1 MALVVKDR
9 VRESS
14 TTTGTGTVSLG
25 GATSGFQTF
34 VAGVGTGNTTYYA
47 IEDAN
52 GTAWEVGLGTVT
64 DASPDTLARTTI
76 LANSNGDTSAITLTS
91 GTHSVF
97 ATYPAGKAVYLVANG
112 TTSFT
117 LDDIPDVKFD
127 GTDFSRSFLINN
139 PGQTPSTGTLNDA
152 QNNVGIGYSA
162 LASITSADKSIAFGY
177 YALNEL
183 TTGTN
188 NIAIG
193 YESQRHANDGFSNI
207 ALGQYSLMGNSDGTS
222 TTGNNYNIA
231 IGDYSARD
239 ITTGD
244 SNIAMG
250 TFALYTVT
258 TGNHNVGLGDY
269 TLQYVLDGSYNTAV
283 GRNAMQGTA
292 SSGQNYN
299 TAIGALAGYGLT
311 TGDKNIFIGYTA
323 GYAHTSDD
331 SMLYIAHN
339 QESNDGTLIKG
350 DMANKH
356 LAIGM
361 ADDLFTNSAGDPTLQ
376 VYPKD
381 AADDAI
387 YAKMPSS
394 HTGDLIRIENSSGTE
409 LFKVDKDGDITAGTV
424 TVSTSPVVPYTT
436 ITGDTTV
443 TTANVV
449 VFANATSGEIDVTM
463 YAATSNGGR
472 TLTIKKI
479 DSSAN
484 AVVITRAGS
493 ETIDGATSVTLIHQ
507 NEAVTLISD
516 NSNWHII

>member
-1 MALVVKDR
+1 MALVVNH
-9 VRESS
+9 REKQP
-14 TTTGTGTVSLG
+14 TTSTGTGTINLA
-25 GATSGFQTF
+25 GAASGFQTF
-34 VAGVGTGNTTYYA
+34 VAGVGSTNTTYYA

-64 DASPDTLARTTI
+64 DASPDTLSRTTI
-76 LANSNGDTSAITLTS
+76 LSSSTGSAISLSS
-91 GTHSVF
+91 GTHTVF
-97 ATYPAGKAVYLVANG
+97 ATYPADKAVYLVANG

-117 LDDIPDVKFD
+117 LDDIPDVKCG

-139 PGQTPSTGTLNDA
+139 PGSTSSTGTLSSA
-152 QNNVGIGYSA
+152 ENNVGIGYSA
-162 LASITSADKSIAFGY
+162 LSSITTADKSIAFGY

-183 TTGTN
+183 TTGGN

-222 TTGNNYNIA
+222 TAGNSYNIA
-231 IGDYSARD
+231 IGDYTARD

-250 TFALYTVT
+250 TFALDKVT
-258 TGNHNVGLGDY
+258 TGSHNIGLGDY
-269 TLQYVLDGSYNTAV
+269 ALQYVLDGSYNTAV
-283 GRNAMQGTA
+283 GRNALQGTG
-292 SSGQNYN
+292 SSTGQNYN
-299 TAIGALAGYGLT
+299 TAIGALSGYGLT
-311 TGDKNIFIGYTA
+311 SGDKNIFIGYTA

-331 SMLYIAHN
+331 SMLNIANN
-339 QESNDGTLIKG
+339 QESANGTLIKG
-350 DMANKH
+350 DMANKF
-356 LAIGM
+356 LAIGK
-361 ADDLFTNSAGDPTLQ
+361 ADVTLATEDATFQ
-376 VYPKD
+376 VYPNGTND
-381 AADDAI
+381 SA
-387 YAKMPSS
+387 YFAKMPSS

-409 LFKVDKDGDITAGTV
+409 LFKVDKDGDITAGTISA
-424 TVSTSPVVPYTT
+424 TVPYAT

-472 TLTIKKI
+472 TLTIKKT

-484 AVVITRAGS
+484 SVVITRAGS

-516 NSNWHII
+516 NSNWFII